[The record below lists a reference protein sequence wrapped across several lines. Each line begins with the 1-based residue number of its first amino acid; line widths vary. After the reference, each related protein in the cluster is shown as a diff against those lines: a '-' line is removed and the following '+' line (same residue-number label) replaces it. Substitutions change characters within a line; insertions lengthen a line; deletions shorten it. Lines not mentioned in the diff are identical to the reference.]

1 VCPIGGL
8 HESRTPHHLGQKAV
22 LDHISLQ
29 ENKVLLPKIHSVR
42 GQDQISLIS
51 PPSNRLAP
59 INSRRNENYDPAIYM
74 SKELQSP
81 KLNLIPKVDRYN
93 NLNTHSALHDDL
105 VNVSSIAASHDI
117 VRGPIR
123 QNYMQQKQI
132 LQ

>member
-1 VCPIGGL
+1 M
-8 HESRTPHHLGQKAV
+8 
-22 LDHISLQ
+22 
-29 ENKVLLPKIHSVR
+29 R
-42 GQDQISLIS
+42 GQDQISLIA
-51 PPSNRLAP
+51 PPSNRLGP
-59 INSRRNENYDPAIYM
+59 INSRRNENYDPVIYM

-93 NLNTHSALHDDL
+93 NLNNHSALHDDL